1 MKVNKKK
8 ILKALMD
15 DFRSSESH
23 QQDWTAQRTEWANQ
37 ALGEPYGNEVE
48 GKSRIVS
55 KDIAKQISWMLP
67 SLADPFLSS
76 QDIVKTNPVTWED
89 TASAEQSELLLNTYF

>member
-1 MKVNKKK
+1 MGINKKVNKKE
-8 ILKALMD
+8 ILNALID

-23 QQDWTAQRTEWANQ
+23 QQEWDAKRDEWRSQ
-37 ALGEPYGNEVE
+37 AFGLPYGNEIE
-48 GKSRIVS
+48 GRSRIVS

-76 QDIVKTNPVTWED
+76 PDIVKVNPIT
-89 TASAEQSELLLNTYF
+89 F